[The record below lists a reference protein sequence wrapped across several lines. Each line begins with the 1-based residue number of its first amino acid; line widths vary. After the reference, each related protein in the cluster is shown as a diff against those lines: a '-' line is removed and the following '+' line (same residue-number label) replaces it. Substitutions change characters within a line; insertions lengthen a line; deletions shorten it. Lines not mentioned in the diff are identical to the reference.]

1 MRKLILILMV
11 FTFQFATAQ
20 QADVK
25 KVIEDFFVAFH
36 AKDTIKIKEYCDDKM
51 ILKIIEE
58 NKNQV
63 FTQSFSDFFKSIS
76 SAPKEMK
83 FEEILLSYDIKIDG
97 KLASVWAP
105 YEFYVNGKL
114 SHKGVDV
121 FQLFYDKKQWG
132 IISLVYNIR

>member
-1 MRKLILILMV
+1 MRKLFLSVLI
-11 FTFQFATAQ
+11 FTCQIITAQ
-20 QADVK
+20 QAEVQ

-36 AKDTIKIKEYCDDKM
+36 AKDTVKMKDFCDDKM

-58 NKNQV
+58 DKNQV
-63 FTQSFSDFFKSIS
+63 FTESFSDLLKSIGTT
-76 SAPKEMK
+76 PKEIK
-83 FEEILLSYDIKIDG
+83 FQENILSYDIKIDG

-121 FQLFYDKKQWG
+121 FQLFDEKGKWK
-132 IISLVYNIR
+132 IISLIYNMR

>member
-1 MRKLILILMV
+1 MRKLFLVGLI
-11 FTFQFATAQ
+11 FTCQMITAQ
-20 QADVK
+20 QAEVQ

-36 AKDTIKIKEYCDDKM
+36 AKDTIKMKDFCDDKM

-63 FTQSFSDFFKSIS
+63 FTESFSDLLRSIGTT
-76 SAPKEMK
+76 PEDIK
-83 FEEILLSYDIKIDG
+83 FQENILSYDIKIDG

-121 FQLFYDKKQWG
+121 FQLFYDEKQWK
-132 IISLVYNIR
+132 IISLIYNIR

>member
-1 MRKLILILMV
+1 MRKLFFILLL
-11 FTFQFATAQ
+11 FTFQFASAQ
-20 QADVK
+20 QGDVK

-36 AKDTIKIKEYCDDKM
+36 AMDTIKIKDFCDDKM
-51 ILKIIEE
+51 MLKIIEE

-63 FTQSFSDFFKSIS
+63 FTESFSDFLKSIAD
-76 SAPKEMK
+76 APKEMK
-83 FEEILLSYDIKIDG
+83 FQENVLSYDIKIEG

-121 FQLFYDKKQWG
+121 FQLFNDKGKWK
-132 IISLVYNIR
+132 IISLIYNIR